1 MTTEATMAPLFAEAG
16 ELLISDLGTGTIA
29 EL

>member
-1 MTTEATMAPLFAEAG
+1 MAPLFAEAG
-16 ELLISDLGTGTIA
+16 ELLISDLGIGTIA